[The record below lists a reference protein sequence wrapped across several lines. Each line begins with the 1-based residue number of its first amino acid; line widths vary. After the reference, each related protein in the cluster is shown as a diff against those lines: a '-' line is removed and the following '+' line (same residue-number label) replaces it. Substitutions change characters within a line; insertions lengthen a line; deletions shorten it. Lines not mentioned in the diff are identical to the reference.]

1 MAKYNLN
8 QLKADVGL
16 LSLKE
21 CSAEENL
28 KFAEMVKNGQPLP
41 EDIFQAKDK
50 DVNGNLTFF
59 RGTLQVSPDKE
70 ELFVLMRI
78 SKDLHFIKVLFQV
91 LLILSIVLI
100 LINIFIH

>member
-16 LSLKE
+16 LRLKD

-28 KFAEMVKNGQPLP
+28 QFAEMIKNGQPLP
-41 EDIFQAKDK
+41 EDTFQAEQR

-59 RGTLQVSPDKE
+59 RGTLQASSDKE

-100 LINIFIH
+100 FLNIFIH